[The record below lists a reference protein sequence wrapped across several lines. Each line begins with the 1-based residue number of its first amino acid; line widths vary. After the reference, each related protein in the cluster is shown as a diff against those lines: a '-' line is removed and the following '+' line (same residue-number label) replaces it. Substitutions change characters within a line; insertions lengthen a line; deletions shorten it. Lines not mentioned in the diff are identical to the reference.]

1 MDQLH
6 LLWFIECNVGLAHN
20 IRSNLALVH
29 DLLHQRIIN
38 WSYVIWVIISLQDSI
53 QDGVTHIERGMLLA
67 LLQDFS
73 KDSVTLLLPE
83 NALEGW
89 GNEDQNL
96 ENFDRVLSD
105 VQVVNLDQVHYDFEA
120 VQFQQFVQKWVF
132 LFHNDVDEDDG
143 QNVN

>member
-20 IRSNLALVH
+20 IRSDLALVH

-73 KDSVTLLLPE
+73 QDSVPLLLPE

-89 GNEDQNL
+89 GNENQNL
-96 ENFDRVLSD
+96 ENFDGVLSD
-105 VQVVNLDQVHYDFEA
+105 VQVVDLDQVHYDLEA
-120 VQFQQFVQKWVF
+120 V
-132 LFHNDVDEDDG
+132 
-143 QNVN
+143 